1 MGISYEITRDVAV
14 VKAKDA
20 IGKKELESV
29 FTAINSDPY
38 FHSGMKILID
48 IRGLV
53 YKSSSE
59 EIRDA
64 ASIMRSFFGSD
75 SPIAL
80 VADRDASFA
89 TGRMLE
95 VFCESEG
102 VVFRVFRAL
111 KDAAKWLA
119 EGGP

>member
-1 MGISYEITRDVAV
+1 MGISYEIIGDVTVA
-14 VKAKDA
+14 KATDA
-20 IGKKELESV
+20 IGKEELESV
-29 FTAINSDPY
+29 FAAIKSDPK

-48 IRGLV
+48 IRFSV

-59 EIRDA
+59 EIRNA
-64 ASIMRSFFGSD
+64 ASMMGSYFGPD

-95 VFCESEG
+95 VYCESEG
-102 VVFRVFRAL
+102 VLFQVFRKL
-111 KDAAKWLA
+111 EDAAKWLE
-119 EGGP
+119 EGAP

>member
-1 MGISYEITRDVAV
+1 MRISYEIKKDVAV
-14 VKAKDA
+14 VQAKGA
-20 IGKKELESV
+20 IGREELESA
-29 FTAINSDPY
+29 FTAMKSDPY
-38 FHSGMKILID
+38 FHPGMKILID
-48 IRGLV
+48 NRGSV
-53 YKSSSE
+53 YKASSE
-59 EIRDA
+59 EIRDT
-64 ASIMRSFFGSD
+64 ASMMRSFFRSD

-102 VVFRVFRAL
+102 VLFQVFRAL

-119 EGGP
+119 DGGP

>member
-1 MGISYEITRDVAV
+1 MQ
-14 VKAKDA
+14 AKDA
-20 IGKKELESV
+20 IEKDELESV
-29 FTAINSDPY
+29 FTAIKSDPY

-48 IRGLV
+48 IRRSV
-53 YKSSSE
+53 YNSSSE

-95 VFCESEG
+95 VYCESEG
-102 VVFRVFRAL
+102 VSFQVFRNME
-111 KDAAKWLA
+111 DAAKWL
-119 EGGP
+119 EESGR

>member
-1 MGISYEITRDVAV
+1 M
-14 VKAKDA
+14 
-20 IGKKELESV
+20 
-29 FTAINSDPY
+29 FTAIKSDPY

-48 IRGLV
+48 IRGSV
-53 YKSSSE
+53 TKSSSE

-95 VFCESEG
+95 VFCESKG
-102 VVFRVFRAL
+102 VLFQMFS
-111 KDAAKWLA
+111 
-119 EGGP
+119 

>member
-1 MGISYEITRDVAV
+1 MGISYEITRNVAV
-14 VKAKDA
+14 VQTKDA
-20 IGKKELESV
+20 IGKEELESV
-29 FTAINSDPY
+29 FTAIKSDPH

-48 IRGLV
+48 IRRSV

-59 EIRDA
+59 EIREA
-64 ASIMRSFFGSD
+64 ASMMRSFFGPD

-80 VADRDASFA
+80 VADRDTSFA

-95 VFCESEG
+95 VYCEMEG
-102 VVFRVFRAL
+102 IVFQVFRKL